1 MHRLATVYTLQT
13 DATLASLPATHV
25 ALCLTSSGIC
35 RRLAVIDPLQ
45 YLDRPTTVSQPASP
59 SGLRLPYGS
68 VLN

>member
-35 RRLAVIDPLQ
+35 RRLAVTPAVP
-45 YLDRPTTVSQPASP
+45 RPSHN
-59 SGLRLPYGS
+59 RLSTG
-68 VLN
+68 